1 MPQGEEEWLKA
12 VTCPRCGDLCEPT
25 GKSFRFGI
33 FDGRIYLCED
43 CSMHF
48 NAFYRDGAF
57 SHTVP
62 KAQVKLREIVKRDIE
77 EPSNGAE
84 PTDATPLD
92 HGGEAY
98 NITCPRCGGLAQ
110 PTGRAF
116 KFGVFDGRSFHCEQ
130 CEKHFNAF
138 YRDAFLSHTVPVGGV
153 EIMDESAEEP
163 EAARKPAETPPVQQE
178 PEPKSR
184 DAGEHSELE
193 TSEDQIDGKEL
204 GPDVQVEEQEASN
217 AFVEQAVPISPAEV
231 GMEVAPTY
239 THDEVVGF
247 MRGLRNDVERMKE
260 LSRDEGKVVGEF
272 FRALTGATSP
282 LSLTLPVEASLLP
295 LEMEDIERAS
305 VSPNGVLVLLMGDGT
320 METMNLTEP
329 ENRDLFVTV
338 MRDALPHYK
347 TLLQLHRQKIE
358 QRIAFLSK
366 ATTDLREIADYIDS
380 KEL

>member
-1 MPQGEEEWLKA
+1 
-12 VTCPRCGDLCEPT
+12 
-25 GKSFRFGI
+25 
-33 FDGRIYLCED
+33 
-43 CSMHF
+43 MHF

-62 KAQVKLREIVKRDIE
+62 KAQVKLREIVKKDIE
-77 EPSNGAE
+77 EPSNGAKS
-84 PTDATPLD
+84 TDVSLLD

-138 YRDAFLSHTVPVGGV
+138 YRDDFLSHTVPVGGV
-153 EIMDESAEEP
+153 EIMGELAEEP
-163 EAARKPAETPPVQQE
+163 EAARKSAETPLVQQE
-178 PEPKSR
+178 PESKSR

-193 TSEDQIDGKEL
+193 TSEDQIDGKEP

-217 AFVEQAVPISPAEV
+217 AFVEQAVPLSPAEV
-231 GMEVAPTY
+231 GTEVAPAY

-247 MRGLRNDVERMKE
+247 MRGLRNDVERMKK
-260 LSRDEGKVVGEF
+260 LSRDEGKVVDEF
-272 FRALTGATSP
+272 FHAFTRATSP
-282 LSLTLPVEASLLP
+282 LSLTLPVEVSLLP
-295 LEMEDIERAS
+295 LEMEDIERAR

-320 METMNLTEP
+320 METMNLTKP

-338 MRDALPHYK
+338 VRDALPHYK
-347 TLLQLHRQKIE
+347 ALLQLRRQKIE

-366 ATTDLREIADYIDS
+366 ATTDLREIADYIAS
-380 KEL
+380 KKL